1 MLHMFGFERAAVL
14 VSDLYFIDPNPLPGQ
29 ESPERG
35 VRLEVR
41 LLDRGEL
48 HGSIYSAQP
57 IGVGQPVWRAD
68 LLESVDSPGSLN
80 RAHHHPQFSERWDPG
95 HRVFEKAMLA
105 DPPRWVGD
113 QLADLEGIVKRAG
126 LAVDDALARDAVSV
140 RGAAAE
146 IMATVARLLAGV
158 AAGELAVAPTGEPD
172 SPPLVSAR
180 VGWL

>member
-1 MLHMFGFERAAVL
+1 MLQMFGFERAAVL
-14 VSDLYFIDPNPLPGQ
+14 ISDLYFIDPNPLPGQ

-57 IGVGQPVWRAD
+57 IAVGQPVWRAD
-68 LLESVDSPGSLN
+68 LLESEDSPGSLN
-80 RAHHHPQFSERWDPG
+80 RAHHHPQFSEDWDPG
-95 HRVFEKAMLA
+95 QRVFEKAMRA
-105 DPPRWVGD
+105 DPPGWVGE
-113 QLADLEGIVKRAG
+113 QLADLEGILKRAG
-126 LAVDDALARDAVSV
+126 VDVDGALARDAVSV
-140 RGAAAE
+140 RAAAGE
-146 IMATVARLLAGV
+146 IMATVARLRAGV

>member
-14 VSDLYFIDPNPLPGQ
+14 VSDLYFIDPDPLDGQ

-41 LLDRGEL
+41 LLERGEL

-68 LLESVDSPGSLN
+68 LLESVDNTGSLN
-80 RAHHHPQFSERWDPG
+80 RAHHHTEFSRQWDPG
-95 HRVFEKAMLA
+95 ERVFEKDMLA
-105 DPPRWVGD
+105 DPSRWVGE
-113 QLADLEGIVKRAG
+113 QLGDLEGIVKRVG
-126 LAVDDALARDAVSV
+126 LEVDDALARDAVSM
-140 RGAAAE
+140 RAAAGE
-146 IMATVARLLAGV
+146 IMATVARLLERV

-180 VGWL
+180 IGWL

>member
-1 MLHMFGFERAAVL
+1 MLRMFGFERAAVL

-68 LLESVDSPGSLN
+68 LLESVDNPGSLN
-80 RAHHHPQFSERWDPG
+80 RAHHHPQFSEQWDPG
-95 HRVFEKAMLA
+95 HRVCRVCNKA
-105 DPPRWVGD
+105 RRSGTVGRSRTRRR
-113 QLADLEGIVKRAG
+113 GG
-126 LAVDDALARDAVSV
+126 RD
-140 RGAAAE
+140 R
-146 IMATVARLLAGV
+146 R
-158 AAGELAVAPTGEPD
+158 
-172 SPPLVSAR
+172 R
-180 VGWL
+180 